1 MESRKRGE
9 KIARS
14 KEKIGGE
21 KWIGWVQ
28 REEWCGSLAVFLLS
42 FKRYFIFV
50 SPWTDRH
57 VGQLG

>member
-28 REEWCGSLAVFLLS
+28 REEWCGSLAVFLL
-42 FKRYFIFV
+42 F
-50 SPWTDRH
+50 
-57 VGQLG
+57 